1 MYSKEGGPFGT
12 VIVKGGKIIAQ
23 GRNHVLAD
31 NDPTAH
37 GAKDA
42 GKIGFR
48 DDAIYKWL
56 DKPNKNM
63 LNLIQRDRG
72 MTINSFR
79 KYADSEH
86 TLY

>member
-1 MYSKEGGPFGT
+1 MLKEETTFLQTMTQRHKT
-12 VIVKGGKIIAQ
+12 VYYG
-23 GRNHVLAD
+23 N
-31 NDPTAH
+31 T
-37 GAKDA
+37 AKDA
-42 GKIGFR
+42 GEIGFR

>member
-1 MYSKEGGPFGT
+1 MKDY
-12 VIVKGGKIIAQ
+12 
-23 GRNHVLAD
+23 D
-31 NDPTAH
+31 
-37 GAKDA
+37 AKDA